1 MIIKSI
7 LLGILEG
14 ITEFLPISSTGH
26 LILLGDVLNFE
37 GEFANIFNIVIQMG
51 AILSVLIYFYKD
63 LFPKSFKTED
73 LKSFIMLWSK
83 VVVGCIPAAV
93 IGLSL
98 EAIIDKYLFNS
109 LVVAISLIVGGFW
122 IYIIDKDKPNQGSD
136 LSNTKINTMQ
146 DLSYSKALAIGFF
159 QCLALIPGMSRS
171 GMTII
176 GSLMLGTSRKLA
188 AEFSFFMAI
197 PVLAGA
203 GFLKLIKNS
212 VSFSGAEWMAIGTG
226 TFVSFVVALLVISLL
241 MNFIK
246 KHNFRPFAIYRIILG
261 IIIFIVLFI

>member
-26 LILLGDVLNFE
+26 LILLGDVLNFT
-37 GEFANIFNIVIQMG
+37 GNFANIFNIVIQMG

-63 LFPKSFKTED
+63 LFPKSFEKQD
-73 LKSFIMLWSK
+73 LTSFFSLWSK
-83 VVVGCIPAAV
+83 VVVGCLPAAV

-98 EAIIDKYLFNS
+98 ESIIDEYLFNS
-109 LVVAISLIVGGFW
+109 FVVAISLIVGGIW
-122 IYIIDKDKPNQGSD
+122 IYIIDKDEVTS
-136 LSNTKINTMQ
+136 LSVDESKINTMEE
-146 DLSYSKALAIGFF
+146 LSYSKALFIGFF

-212 VSFSGAEWMAIGTG
+212 LTFTGTEWMAIGVG
-226 TFVSFVVALLVISLL
+226 TFVSFVVALLVISFL
-241 MNFIK
+241 MNYIK
-246 KHNFRPFAIYRIILG
+246 KHNFRIFAIYRIVLAL
-261 IIIFIVLFI
+261 IIFVILFL

>member
-1 MIIKSI
+1 MIIKAI

-63 LFPKSFKTED
+63 LFPKSFQKQD
-73 LKSFIMLWSK
+73 LQSFFMLWSK
-83 VVVGCIPAAV
+83 VVVGCMPAAV

-98 EAIIDKYLFNS
+98 EAIIDQYLFNS
-109 LVVAISLIVGGFW
+109 SVVAASLIVGGVW
-122 IYIIDKDKPNQGSD
+122 IYLIDKDKVEQSSD
-136 LSNTKINTMQ
+136 LSDAKINSMQ
-146 DLSYSKALAIGFF
+146 DLTYVKALTIGFF

-212 VSFSGAEWMAIGTG
+212 VSFTGTEWMAIGTG
-226 TFVSFVVALLVISLL
+226 TFVSFIVALFVISLL

-261 IIIFIVLFI
+261 IIIFIILFI